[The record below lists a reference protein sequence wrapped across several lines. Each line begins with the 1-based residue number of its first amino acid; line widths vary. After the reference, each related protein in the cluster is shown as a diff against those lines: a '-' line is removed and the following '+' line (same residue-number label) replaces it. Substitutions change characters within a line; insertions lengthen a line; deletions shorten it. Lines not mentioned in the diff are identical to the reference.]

1 MARPVF
7 AFSVEL
13 GVKGEMRSGRFGI
26 EGLEAQIKDFTP
38 VWPKVAEVVRAA
50 LARGFEQEGNVY
62 GKWAPLTRKYG
73 AWKARR
79 FPGRKILHG
88 PDRPRHIGGQL
99 RDSLTRKGHPDAVQ
113 TETPT
118 GLFISS
124 DVPYATYHQHGT
136 GRMVARPP
144 LGLSDRDKASIAQVI
159 HRYFMAGANKRPAVV
174 AR

>member
-62 GKWAPLTRKYG
+62 GRWAPLTARY
-73 AWKARR
+73 ASWKRR
-79 FPGRKILHG
+79 HYPGKKILELTG
-88 PDRPRHIGGQL
+88 RLKG
-99 RDSLTRKGHPDAVQ
+99 SLTRRGHADAFQ
-113 TETPT
+113 TETPQA
-118 GLFISS
+118 LFISS
-124 DVPYATYHQHGT
+124 DVPYAPYHQHGT

-144 LGLSDRDKASIAQVI
+144 LGLSGRDKASIAQVI
-159 HRYFMAGANKRPAVV
+159 HRYFMAGANKRPAAV